1 MTHHALM
8 KRKQKKLSLY
18 SSPARRLV
26 PRIKSPKKKLKALS
40 KALAIALA
48 IASTSCCQAKPIR
61 IKRRKKSRR

>member
-1 MTHHALM
+1 MTQ
-8 KRKQKKLSLY
+8 KQKKLSLF
-18 SSPARRLV
+18 SSPAHRQARRLV